1 MAVTLAVTAAGTSPA
16 CCRLVSSAHN
26 FRQSFQDLGKSNSGI
41 LERLVFSLA
50 LSNSKTPKA
59 EAGSEAAGRG

>member
-1 MAVTLAVTAAGTSPA
+1 MAVTLAVTAAGTAPA

-26 FRQSFQDLGKSNSGI
+26 FRQNFQDLGKSNVGI
-41 LERLVFSLA
+41 LERVVFSLV

-59 EAGSEAAGRG
+59 EAGTDTLGRR